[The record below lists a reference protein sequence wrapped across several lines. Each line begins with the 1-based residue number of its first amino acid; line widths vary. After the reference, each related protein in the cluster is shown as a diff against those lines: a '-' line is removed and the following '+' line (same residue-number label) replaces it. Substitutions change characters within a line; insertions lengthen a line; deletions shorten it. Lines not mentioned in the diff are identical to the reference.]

1 MVSSAK
7 GFCLQ
12 IKSLELRYVF
22 SYLTIKVKINIA
34 LFRDEGDRLSS
45 DLFTTVQATLNTWC
59 DIRYLRDKVKLKI
72 HTLCMLKTDC

>member
-22 SYLTIKVKINIA
+22 SHLTIKVKINIA
-34 LFRDEGDRLSS
+34 LFRHEGDRLSS
-45 DLFTTVQATLNTWC
+45 DLFTTVQATLNTWY
-59 DIRYLRDKVKLKI
+59 DIRYLRDKVK
-72 HTLCMLKTDC
+72 

>member
-7 GFCLQ
+7 GFCLK

-45 DLFTTVQATLNTWC
+45 DIFTTVQATLNTWC
-59 DIRYLRDKVKLKI
+59 DIRYLRDKVK
-72 HTLCMLKTDC
+72 

>member
-7 GFCLQ
+7 GFCLK

-22 SYLTIKVKINIA
+22 SYLTIKVKINKA

-59 DIRYLRDKVKLKI
+59 DIRYLRDKVK
-72 HTLCMLKTDC
+72 

>member
-12 IKSLELRYVF
+12 IISLELRYVF

-34 LFRDEGDRLSS
+34 LFRHEGDRLSS
-45 DLFTTVQATLNTWC
+45 DLFTTVRATLNTWY
-59 DIRYLRDKVKLKI
+59 DICYLRDKVK
-72 HTLCMLKTDC
+72 

>member
-34 LFRDEGDRLSS
+34 FS
-45 DLFTTVQATLNTWC
+45 DTRV
-59 DIRYLRDKVKLKI
+59 
-72 HTLCMLKTDC
+72 TDYRVIFLPPCKPRWTRGMTFAI